1 MSQAA
6 WSDGCALFYLNSK
19 GSEKVFIHIELT
31 AIFIYKNKNL
41 SKLGIE
47 DNSLNLIKKKKRAY
61 QNFKANTTTK
71 DDLLEVFLL
80 MLWKRHRCL
89 QPPFLFDI
97 VMEVLASLIREEKE
111 IKGIKIIKEE
121 IKHSLFAYD
130 III

>member
-47 DNSLNLIKKKKRAY
+47 DNSLNLIKKKKGHIKTLKQILQLKMTY
-61 QNFKANTTTK
+61 WKFSFWCYEK
-71 DDLLEVFLL
+71 DIDVYNHHFY
-80 MLWKRHRCL
+80 
-89 QPPFLFDI
+89 
-97 VMEVLASLIREEKE
+97 LI
-111 IKGIKIIKEE
+111 
-121 IKHSLFAYD
+121 L
-130 III
+130 